1 MTLELVC
8 RVARKPGITL
18 VLMACGTLVYY
29 HCAILQTTLV
39 SLICDVLL
47 VILCSFAVL
56 GLMFR
61 HLTVSVPVDPL
72 EWQVSQETASGVA
85 EFMANTIGAAA
96 SVLRV
101 AASGRDNKLFF
112 KAVLVLYVL
121 SAVGRAMS
129 GATVTYAAL
138 CLASMTFF
146 VSKLLADVSYLLPF
160 INRRSA
166 HNTSREQES

>member
-112 KAVLVLYVL
+112 KVP
-121 SAVGRAMS
+121 
-129 GATVTYAAL
+129 AL
-138 CLASMTFF
+138 HSFLFPFFELNCILRLAE
-146 VSKLLADVSYLLPF
+146 
-160 INRRSA
+160 INNENILRLF
-166 HNTSREQES
+166 